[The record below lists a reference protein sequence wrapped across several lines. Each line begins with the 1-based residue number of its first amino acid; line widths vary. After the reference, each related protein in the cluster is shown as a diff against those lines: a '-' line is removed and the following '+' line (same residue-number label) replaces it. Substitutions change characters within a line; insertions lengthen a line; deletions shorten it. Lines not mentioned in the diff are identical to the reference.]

1 MEEQRL
7 GKKLCGFTQ
16 ANTMIRMLRAEIEQE
31 LGVNEQRVM
40 NSSVKMDTKQR
51 TNSENPEKLEKVVIK
66 QNPVKTKSISGKKS
80 LKILNRNLPD
90 KKNNLEYISL
100 ETVNDLEQNNGILQA
115 QLTEILKSL
124 NNLIS

>member
-1 MEEQRL
+1 
-7 GKKLCGFTQ
+7 
-16 ANTMIRMLRAEIEQE
+16 
-31 LGVNEQRVM
+31 M

-51 TNSENPEKLEKVVIK
+51 TNSENPEKLEKLVIK
-66 QNPVKTKSISGKKS
+66 QNPVKTKSFSGKKS